1 MGSPDSKS
9 LERHKPTKRYKK
21 CTSNVWHVG
30 NRFGRNLVQ
39 ILPVDRLSAGQQMEL
54 QNGIKLPNYLSV
66 EQSFQPIFGGS
77 MSVKILQ
84 VVFTFPLQPCDAL
97 GCVASWQDRGPYV
110 AWPGGF
116 DRSASRRGAWQLCPK
131 HDLLEIAQQVAPHQ
145 PPQRNNMIQKKRKIS
160 SINLWHSQLP
170 QRLILSRTARCLFSG
185 GSFLAN

>member
-1 MGSPDSKS
+1 MNLFNSQQYTGGKS
-9 LERHKPTKRYKK
+9 RFQKLREAQTHKK

-30 NRFGRNLVQ
+30 NRFPTRPLCSNWPWFGRNLVQ
-39 ILPVDRLSAGQQMEL
+39 ILPVYRLSAGQQMEL
-54 QNGIKLPNYLSV
+54 QNCINLPNYLSV

-116 DRSASRRGAWQLCPK
+116 DRSASRRGAWPLCPPR
-131 HDLLEIAQQVAPHQ
+131 HDLLDAQQVDPHQ
-145 PPQRNNMIQKKRKIS
+145 PPKETTWSQKTKDT
-160 SINLWHSQLP
+160 LW
-170 QRLILSRTARCLFSG
+170 
-185 GSFLAN
+185 